1 MSALPA
7 GLPVEVRGS
16 TVNRRCGSGLDALG
30 TAARATRSGDTDLL
44 IAGGVESIGRVPIVM
59 PKAESAF
66 SRNNRVEDTTIGWCF
81 VNKLMKER
89 YGVDSMP
96 ETAESV
102 ATDFNIER
110 EAQDRMALASQR
122 KALAAQQS
130 GFSTPRSCRS
140 RPPAEEGRCDRRRE
154 GRASSRNQ
162 PRNLGQAQGRGAP
175 ARQRDGGQPIGCERR
190 RLRVA
195 ARRRERRDPAW
206 TRAGSA
212 RGCDGQRRRAARI
225 MGMGPAAAT
234 RKVLTLAGLTLEQL
248 DVIELNEAFAAQ
260 GAKAAAPSTPSTPAT
275 CASDLRQLKCVRRD
289 RCVLLDA
296 AAAPTAWCSEGSGR
310 WRTVAEVLATR
321 R

>member
-1 MSALPA
+1 
-7 GLPVEVRGS
+7 
-16 TVNRRCGSGLDALG
+16 
-30 TAARATRSGDTDLL
+30 
-44 IAGGVESIGRVPIVM
+44 M
-59 PKAESAF
+59 PKAERAF
-66 SRNNRVEDTTIGWCF
+66 SHNTRVEDTTIGWRF

-89 YGVDSMP
+89 HGVDSMP

-130 GFSTPRSCRS
+130 GVSTPRSCRS

-260 GAKAAAPSTPSTPAT
+260 GAKAAAPSTPAT
-275 CASDLRQLKCVRRD
+275 CASSSVSAATAACCSAPRQRRP
-289 RCVLLDA
+289 RGARRA
-296 AAAPTAWCSEGSGR
+296 AAAGEQSPKFWPRAAERQPRERGGR
-310 WRTVAEVLATR
+310 AAPHANDAGTLLEKMASAPPAGDLRCAVVPSPRASAR
-321 R
+321 RPRPPFSSRCPRNCGGP